1 MTEITPST
9 DRVPAVLTHVGGIF
23 FGFIPSLI
31 VYLVAK
37 DDAWLKENAR
47 NALNF
52 QITMLIG
59 WIIAS
64 ILLFV
69 IIGIF
74 LMKAIWAVVLIFSII
89 AAVKAYNGELYAYPL
104 AIPLIK

>member
-1 MTEITPST
+1 MTEITPSA

-23 FGFIPSLI
+23 FGFIPALI

-52 QITMLIG
+52 QITIAIAWVIAWILIFVLIG
-59 WIIAS
+59 
-64 ILLFV
+64 ILLIKV
-69 IIGIF
+69 
-74 LMKAIWAVVLIFSII
+74 IWAVDLIFSII
-89 AAVKAYNGELYAYPL
+89 AAVKAYNGETYKYPVAL
-104 AIPLIK
+104 QLVK